1 MTKSLRIIESGI
13 EHFAEFSKHAPRVFF
28 APGRANLLGSHMDY
42 NGGVVM
48 PVALSRG
55 TYVFAALRTDNIL
68 RISSQQFGGE
78 VIEVTMSDLF
88 PRRAKG
94 WACYIEGAL
103 WATHERWQYLG
114 GLDIHVDS
122 DLPIAKGL
130 SSSASVTSAVVK
142 AVASLFDIDTDCDEM
157 IHLSH
162 LAENGYVG
170 VRCGVL
176 DQTAVFLG
184 EKDSILMFDC
194 LKLTSDHVPLD
205 SDVAQIA
212 IIDSQISREL
222 ASSEFN
228 LRVAECTSALSTMQ
242 KHVPDMTCLRELTAN
257 QFDEYK
263 DKLSVIEQ
271 KRTQHVIDEVQRTCR
286 GAKALRANDIADFGA
301 CMTAA
306 HYSLR
311 NLLEV
316 STGELDAIVKAA
328 TDVDG
333 CYGARLT
340 GAGFGGCV
348 AALVHPRARPEFE
361 KHVCDTYKQQ
371 TGIQTS
377 VQWFSPSDGVREI
390 EI

>member
-1 MTKSLRIIESGI
+1 MTKSPRIVENGI
-13 EHFAEFSKHAPRVFF
+13 EHFAQFSEHAPRVFF
-28 APGRANLLGSHMDY
+28 APGRANLLGAHMDY

-48 PVALSRG
+48 PVALSKG
-55 TYVFAALRTDNIL
+55 TYVFAAIRSDNIL

-78 VIEVTMSDLF
+78 VVVMTISDLQ
-88 PRRAKG
+88 PQRAKG
-94 WACYIEGAL
+94 WASYIEGAL
-103 WATHERWQYLG
+103 WATHQRWQCLG

-130 SSSASVTSAVVK
+130 SSSASVISAVVK

-157 IHLSH
+157 IHLAH
-162 LAENGYVG
+162 LAENRYVG

-184 EKDSILMFDC
+184 QKDSILMFDC
-194 LKLTSDHVPLD
+194 LELTRDHVPLD
-205 SDVAQIA
+205 SRVAQIA

-228 LRVAECTSALSTMQ
+228 LRVDECTSALAVMQ
-242 KHVPDMTCLRELTAN
+242 KHVPRMTCLRELTAN
-257 QFDEYK
+257 QFDKYK
-263 DKLSVIEQ
+263 DTLSAVEQ
-271 KRTQHVIDEVQRTCR
+271 KRTRHVIDEVKRTLR
-286 GAKALRANDIADFGA
+286 GARALRANNIIDFGA

-311 NLLEV
+311 DLLEV
-316 STGELDAIVKAA
+316 SIDELDVIVKAA
-328 TDVDG
+328 TDVEG

-348 AALVHPRARPEFE
+348 AALVHPQAKAEFE
-361 KHVCDTYKQQ
+361 KHVCEVYKQQ
-371 TGIQTS
+371 TNIETS
-377 VQWFSPSDGVREI
+377 VQWFSPAGGVCEI
-390 EI
+390 

>member
-1 MTKSLRIIESGI
+1 MTKSLRIIENGI
-13 EHFAEFSKHAPRVFF
+13 EHFAEFSKHTPRVFF
-28 APGRANLLGSHMDY
+28 APGRANLLGAHMDY

-55 TYVFAALRTDNIL
+55 TYVFAALRNDNIL

-78 VIEVTMSDLF
+78 VIEVTMSDLL
-88 PRRAKG
+88 PQRVKG

-162 LAENGYVG
+162 LAENSYAG
-170 VRCGVL
+170 VRCGIL

-184 EKDSILMFDC
+184 KKDTILIFDC
-194 LKLTSDHVPLD
+194 LELTSDYVPLD

-228 LRVAECTSALSTMQ
+228 LRVAECASALSTMQ
-242 KHVPDMTCLRELTAN
+242 KHAPDMICLRELTAN

-263 DKLSVIEQ
+263 DKLSAIEQ
-271 KRTQHVIDEVQRTCR
+271 KRTQHVIDEVQRTYR

-301 CMTAA
+301 CITAA

-316 STGELDAIVKAA
+316 STEELDSIVKAA

-348 AALVHPRARPEFE
+348 AALVHPRAKAEFE
-361 KHVCDTYKQQ
+361 KHVCDAYKQQ
-371 TGIQTS
+371 AGIQAS
-377 VQWFSPSDGVREI
+377 VEWFSPSDGVCEI
-390 EI
+390 EF